1 MGASK
6 SNHYSGVRFRFHKF
20 YGNSAGLSEVSHF
33 KEVFII
39 AGFHCIKYNY
49 LDIKIVRS
57 GTVTDWSNLTW
68 LMHQWLSK
76 VQTSS
81 YGNVA
86 MISDKVM
93 IVKQTTNGPSLIITT
108 QTFVDFLLTDLF
120 LLKLPLFIEEPLAL
134 NIKKLHKNSRWITQK
149 ISLFFFKYVIP
160 KSAWWESCS
169 KQKCSQ
175 NNVSKEIRQLVT

>member
-1 MGASK
+1 
-6 SNHYSGVRFRFHKF
+6 
-20 YGNSAGLSEVSHF
+20 
-33 KEVFII
+33 
-39 AGFHCIKYNY
+39 
-49 LDIKIVRS
+49 
-57 GTVTDWSNLTW
+57 
-68 LMHQWLSK
+68 MHQWLSK
-76 VQTSS
+76 VQTSL

-149 ISLFFFKYVIP
+149 ISLFF
-160 KSAWWESCS
+160 
-169 KQKCSQ
+169 
-175 NNVSKEIRQLVT
+175 